1 MIVLNDEFL
10 MKTMSAFLL
19 LSVRLSAFFL
29 VAPVFSASALTL
41 PIRIALMM
49 GLTFTLFN
57 SLTVPSV
64 DLLSPQG
71 VSIIARE
78 LVIGISVGIIFQIA
92 FASVSMAGEHIALSM
107 GLGFASM
114 VDPQTGA
121 QSPVV
126 TQFLSILMVLIFLA
140 TEGHHVLLRQLIAS
154 YKVAPIAGE
163 LSPDLFIGILKAG
176 ALMFSAALIIS
187 LPAVVLLFL
196 VNTLIGFMTRVAPQM
211 NIFSVGFPLTI
222 MVGFVMV
229 LVSLPA
235 MGNSM
240 SGLLQT
246 ASGMVRDLILE
257 TKALP

>member
-1 MIVLNDEFL
+1 
-10 MKTMSAFLL
+10 
-19 LSVRLSAFFL
+19 
-29 VAPVFSASALTL
+29 
-41 PIRIALMM
+41 
-49 GLTFTLFN
+49 
-57 SLTVPSV
+57 
-64 DLLSPQG
+64 
-71 VSIIARE
+71 
-78 LVIGISVGIIFQIA
+78 
-92 FASVSMAGEHIALSM
+92 
-107 GLGFASM
+107 
-114 VDPQTGA
+114 
-121 QSPVV
+121 
-126 TQFLSILMVLIFLA
+126 MVLIFLV

-163 LSPDLFIGILKAG
+163 LSPDLFIGIIKAG

-211 NIFSVGFPLTI
+211 NIFSIGFPLTI

-246 ASGMVRDLILE
+246 ASGIVRDLILE